1 MRCSLLR
8 LMIVT
13 TMQVGDD
20 FYIID
25 SGAVKVSRGG
35 RKIANLSPGA
45 FFGEQSLL
53 HDTPRN
59 ATVSAATA
67 SASRAACSPFHHD
80 YSDRLLHWDQTRCFS
95 MNRNDFERLLGPLKA
110 HMQHTHLKREALRRR
125 RKMSIGPYPG
135 HHHQRHLRE
144 RIVGGNTAS
153 RAFVCVQIF
162 AVGVSSSSKFW
173 TLASRQRWSNKNK
186 LMLWVRQQHSTCAGL
201 RSSFKSVVSVV
212 GVPLAALQQR
222 LGQAGTER
230 VMAAPLTPNTLPSSL
245 VAQNVVPVQNSIAQE
260 LAVGPVSESSA
271 ANVYGV

>member
-144 RIVGGNTAS
+144 RIVGGNHS
-153 RAFVCVQIF
+153 VSCVCVCADLRGRCEFLEQVLDPGL
-162 AVGVSSSSKFW
+162 ATEMVEQEQADALGAST
-173 TLASRQRWSNKNK
+173 TLDMRWSQIEFQVCC
-186 LMLWVRQQHSTCAGL
+186 LGCRCAPRGLATTPRPSWYRASDGSPAHTQHAPEFAGGPERGPRSEQHCAGACGGTI
-201 RSSFKSVVSVV
+201 F
-212 GVPLAALQQR
+212 GVFCC
-222 LGQAGTER
+222 
-230 VMAAPLTPNTLPSSL
+230 
-245 VAQNVVPVQNSIAQE
+245 
-260 LAVGPVSESSA
+260 
-271 ANVYGV
+271 